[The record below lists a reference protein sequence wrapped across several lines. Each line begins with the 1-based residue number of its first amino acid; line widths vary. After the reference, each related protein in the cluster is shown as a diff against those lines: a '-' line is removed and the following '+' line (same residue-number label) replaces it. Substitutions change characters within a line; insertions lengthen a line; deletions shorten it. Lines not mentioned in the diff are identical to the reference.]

1 MRGRAKSLQKSW
13 QVLSVALAFSCL
25 EWCRDHSPLKRVLIS
40 GDWVRVAGGVSPSLP
55 GRGTAAQNMCSFIHF
70 GWPGRYKLFFM
81 IERVIVFI
89 DGSNI
94 FHAIRSLNIRIDY
107 NRLVGFLVEDRRL
120 IRAYFYGAVPQ
131 EKDLKK
137 NSPEWES
144 FLRQKRFLEEL
155 ALQGIKVK
163 TARLRRLPSGEFLE
177 KEVDIMLA
185 TDMLSLAYKNAY
197 DTAILV
203 TGDSDFSYTV
213 EEIQSLGKRVENA
226 SFKSTSSHILRK
238 VCDRFTLLDD
248 YIDRFIVEERVEV
261 SQEIS
266 FWEKVLRLWK
276 R

>member
-1 MRGRAKSLQKSW
+1 
-13 QVLSVALAFSCL
+13 
-25 EWCRDHSPLKRVLIS
+25 
-40 GDWVRVAGGVSPSLP
+40 
-55 GRGTAAQNMCSFIHF
+55 
-70 GWPGRYKLFFM
+70 M

-89 DGSNI
+89 DGSNV

-107 NRLVGFLVEDRRL
+107 SKLVNFLVEDRRL

-131 EKDLKK
+131 EKDIKK
-137 NSPEWES
+137 NSQEWES

-163 TARLRRLPSGEFLE
+163 TASLRRLPSGEFME

-248 YIDRFIVEERVEV
+248 YIDRFIVEEKVKV

-266 FWEKVLRLWK
+266 FWEKVRRLWK

>member
-1 MRGRAKSLQKSW
+1 
-13 QVLSVALAFSCL
+13 
-25 EWCRDHSPLKRVLIS
+25 
-40 GDWVRVAGGVSPSLP
+40 
-55 GRGTAAQNMCSFIHF
+55 
-70 GWPGRYKLFFM
+70 M

-89 DGSNI
+89 DGSNV
-94 FHAIRSLNIRIDY
+94 FHAIKSLNIRIDY
-107 NRLVGFLVEDRRL
+107 NRLVDFLVEDRRL

-137 NSPEWES
+137 DSPEWES

-155 ALQGIKVK
+155 ALQGLKVK

-226 SFKSTSSHILRK
+226 SFKKTSSYILRK

-248 YIDRFIVEERVEV
+248 YIDRFIVEEKVEV

-266 FWEKVLRLWK
+266 FWEKVRRLWK

>member
-1 MRGRAKSLQKSW
+1 
-13 QVLSVALAFSCL
+13 
-25 EWCRDHSPLKRVLIS
+25 
-40 GDWVRVAGGVSPSLP
+40 
-55 GRGTAAQNMCSFIHF
+55 
-70 GWPGRYKLFFM
+70 M

-89 DGSNI
+89 DGSNV
-94 FHAIRSLNIRIDY
+94 FHAIKFLNIRIDY
-107 NRLVGFLVEDRRL
+107 SNLVNFLVEDRRL

-163 TARLRRLPSGEFLE
+163 TANLRRLPSGEFME

-248 YIDRFIVEERVEV
+248 YIDRFIIEEKVKV

>member
-1 MRGRAKSLQKSW
+1 M
-13 QVLSVALAFSCL
+13 
-25 EWCRDHSPLKRVLIS
+25 
-40 GDWVRVAGGVSPSLP
+40 
-55 GRGTAAQNMCSFIHF
+55 M
-70 GWPGRYKLFFM
+70 
-81 IERVIVFI
+81 ERVIVFI
-89 DGSNI
+89 DGSNV
-94 FHAIRSLNIRIDY
+94 FHAIKSLNIRIDY
-107 NRLVGFLVEDRRL
+107 SKLVNFLVEDRRL

-163 TARLRRLPSGEFLE
+163 TANLRRLPSGEFFE

-197 DTAILV
+197 DTAVLV

-248 YIDRFIVEERVEV
+248 YIDRFIVEEKVKI

>member
-1 MRGRAKSLQKSW
+1 M
-13 QVLSVALAFSCL
+13 V
-25 EWCRDHSPLKRVLIS
+25 
-40 GDWVRVAGGVSPSLP
+40 
-55 GRGTAAQNMCSFIHF
+55 
-70 GWPGRYKLFFM
+70 
-81 IERVIVFI
+81 ERVIVFI

-94 FHAIRSLNIRIDY
+94 FHAIRSLNIKIDY

-155 ALQGIKVK
+155 ALQGLKVK

-213 EEIQSLGKRVENA
+213 EEIQGLGKRVENA
-226 SFKSTSSHILRK
+226 SFKSTSSYLLRK

-248 YIDRFIVEERVEV
+248 YLDRFIVEERVEV
-261 SQEIS
+261 SQEVS
-266 FWEKVLRLWK
+266 FWEKVLKLWK